1 MASKREPSG
10 PPSEEFMLSRMRDW
24 RAEHESELTPD
35 NLEDDEE
42 VKLPD
47 ARAINLVLRVGE
59 LMLAS
64 GESTE
69 AVSEAMLSLTVAF
82 DLPRSEVSVTFTT
95 ISLSTH
101 PGGDNPPITGE
112 RVVRRRTLDYFRVN
126 ELHTLVQ
133 DAALGLL
140 ELEDA
145 KARLEYIRR
154 ARMPYRNWMIAG
166 GFGLIASSASVMVA
180 DDEILGRGGIV
191 AIVAFL
197 ATVLGDRAA
206 VFLANRGVAEFYQM
220 AGAAV
225 VASTIGV
232 ATLWMSTTMG
242 WGLQA
247 NAIITGNIIALLP
260 GRPLV
265 SSLQDGISGS
275 YVSAAARLLET
286 FFILGAIV
294 IGVVTVAYTA
304 TRLSIDLDLDNLP
317 TAGDSM
323 EIPVLI
329 GAAAIAIA
337 FAISLAVPP
346 RMLPTIGVLGVL
358 IWVIYASVRSQL
370 GVPPVVG
377 TVVGAIT
384 VGVVGHW
391 LARRTRR
398 PVLPYLIPSIAPLLP
413 GSILYRGL
421 IEITQGTTLTGL
433 LSIAEAVTVALAL
446 GAGVNLGGE
455 LVRAF
460 QRGGLA
466 GAGMRSRPAAR
477 RTRGGY

>member
-1 MASKREPSG
+1 MPNKRERPV
-10 PPSEEFMLSRMRDW
+10 PPSEDRLLSRMRDW
-24 RAEHESELTPD
+24 RAAHERELTPEGLD
-35 NLEDDEE
+35 DDEDL
-42 VKLPD
+42 KLPD
-47 ARAINLVLRVGE
+47 ARTIDLVLRVGE

-64 GESTE
+64 GEGTE
-69 AVSEAMLSLTVAF
+69 AVSEAMLSLSVAF
-82 DLPRSEVSVTFTT
+82 ELPRSEVSVTFTT
-95 ISLSTH
+95 ITLSTH
-101 PGGDNPPITGE
+101 PGGDQPPVTGE

-133 DAALGLL
+133 ESALGLL

-145 KARLEYIRR
+145 AARLAQIRR
-154 ARMPYRNWMIAG
+154 ARMPYPNWLIAV
-166 GFGLIASSASVMVA
+166 GFGLIASSASLMV
-180 DDEILGRGGIV
+180 GGGLIV
-191 AIVAFL
+191 VTAAFL
-197 ATVLGDRAA
+197 ATVLGDRTA
-206 VFLANRGVAEFYQM
+206 VLLARRGIAEFYQM

-225 VASTIGV
+225 MAATIGV
-232 ATLWMSTTMG
+232 ALLWVSTEMDL
-242 WGLQA
+242 GLQA
-247 NAIITGNIIALLP
+247 GAIITGNIMALLP

-294 IGVVTVAYTA
+294 SGVGAVAYTA
-304 TRLSIDLDLDNLP
+304 IRLGVNIDLDNLP
-317 TAGDSM
+317 SAGTSLDV
-323 EIPVLI
+323 PVLI
-329 GAAAIAIA
+329 GAAGIAMA

-346 RMLPTIGVLGVL
+346 RMLPTIGMMGVM
-358 IWVIYASVRSQL
+358 IWVIYAGLRTL
-370 GVPPVVG
+370 LEVPPVMG
-377 TVVGAIT
+377 TVTGAVA

-421 IEITQGTTLTGL
+421 IEITHGSAVSGL
-433 LSIAEAVTVALAL
+433 LSLAEAVMVGLAL

-460 QRGGLA
+460 QHGGLA

>member
-1 MASKREPSG
+1 MPSKRGRSG
-10 PPSEEFMLSRMRDW
+10 PPSEEIMLSRMRDW
-24 RAEHESELTPD
+24 RAEHERELTPD
-35 NLEDDEE
+35 NLDDEDTN
-42 VKLPD
+42 LPD

-69 AVSEAMLSLTVAF
+69 AVSEAMLSLSIAF

-101 PGGDNPPITGE
+101 PGGDSPPVTGE

-133 DAALGLL
+133 QAALGLL

-145 KARLEYIRR
+145 AGRLEQIRR
-154 ARMPYRNWMIAG
+154 APMPYPNWLIAV
-166 GFGLIASSASVMVA
+166 GFGLIASSASLMV
-180 DDEILGRGGIV
+180 GGGLIV
-191 AIVAFL
+191 ATVAFL
-197 ATVLGDRAA
+197 ATVLGDRTS

-220 AGAAV
+220 VAAAT
-225 VASTIGV
+225 VAASIGV
-232 ATLWMSTTMG
+232 GLLWVSTSLDL
-242 WGLQA
+242 GLQA
-247 NAIITGNIIALLP
+247 GAIITGNIMALLP

-286 FFILGAIV
+286 FFTLGAIV
-294 IGVVTVAYTA
+294 SGVGAVAYTA
-304 TRLSIDLDLDNLP
+304 VRLGVNMDLENLP
-317 TAGDSM
+317 SAGTALDVA
-323 EIPVLI
+323 VLV
-329 GAAAIAIA
+329 GSAGIAMA

-346 RMLPTIGVLGVL
+346 RMLPSIGLMGVM
-358 IWVIYASVRSQL
+358 IWVTYAGLRSL
-370 GVPPVVG
+370 VDVPPVVG
-377 TVVGAIT
+377 TVVGAVA

-421 IEITQGTTLTGL
+421 IEVTQGTAVAGM
-433 LSIAEAVTVALAL
+433 LSLAEAITVALAL

>member
-1 MASKREPSG
+1 MPNRRGRPL
-10 PPSEEFMLSRMRDW
+10 PPSEDRLLSRMRDW
-24 RAEHESELTPD
+24 RAAHESELSPEGLD
-35 NLEDDEE
+35 QDEDVE
-42 VKLPD
+42 LPD
-47 ARAINLVLRVGE
+47 ARVINLVLRVGE

-82 DLPRSEVSVTFTT
+82 ELPRSEVSVTFTS

-101 PGGDNPPITGE
+101 PGGDQPPITGE

-126 ELHTLVQ
+126 ELHTLVEQ
-133 DAALGLL
+133 SALGLL
-140 ELEDA
+140 EVEDA
-145 KARLEYIRR
+145 TARLKQIQK
-154 ARMPYRNWMIAG
+154 ARMPYPNWGIAV
-166 GFGLIASSASVMVA
+166 GFGLIASSASVMM
-180 DDEILGRGGIV
+180 GGGPIV
-191 AIVAFL
+191 ATVAFL
-197 ATVLGDRAA
+197 ATVLGDRTS
-206 VFLANRGVAEFYQM
+206 VFLARRGVAEFYQM
-220 AGAAV
+220 TAAAA

-232 ATLWMSTTMG
+232 ALLWVSTELDL
-242 WGLQA
+242 GLQA
-247 NAIITGNIIALLP
+247 GAIITGNIMALLP

-286 FFILGAIV
+286 FFTLGAIV
-294 IGVVTVAYTA
+294 SGVGVVAYTA
-304 TRLSIDLDLDNLP
+304 VRLGVDLDLENLP
-317 TAGDSM
+317 TAGTSL
-323 EIPVLI
+323 EPWVLV
-329 GAAAIAIA
+329 GAAGIAMA

-346 RMLPTIGVLGVL
+346 RMLPAIGVMGVM
-358 IWVIYASVRSQL
+358 IWVIYAGLRSFL
-370 GVPPVVG
+370 DTPPVVG
-377 TVVGAIT
+377 TVAGAVA

-421 IEITQGTTLTGL
+421 IEITHGTTVVGL
-433 LSIAEAVTVALAL
+433 LSVVEAVTVGLAL

>member
-1 MASKREPSG
+1 MPSKREHSG

-35 NLEDDEE
+35 NLDDDEDI
-42 VKLPD
+42 KLPD

-101 PGGDNPPITGE
+101 PGGDSPPITGE

-133 DAALGLL
+133 QAALGLL

-145 KARLEYIRR
+145 KARLGQIRR
-154 ARMPYRNWMIAG
+154 ARMPYPNWMIAV
-166 GFGLIASSASVMVA
+166 GFGLIASSASVMV
-180 DDEILGRGGIV
+180 GGGPIV
-191 AIVAFL
+191 ATVAFL
-197 ATVLGDRAA
+197 ATVLGDRTS

-220 AGAAV
+220 SAAAV

-232 ATLWMSTTMG
+232 GTLWVSTTMDL
-242 WGLQA
+242 GLQA

-294 IGVVTVAYTA
+294 AGVVTVAYTA
-304 TRLSIDLDLDNLP
+304 TRIGIDLDLENLP
-317 TAGDSM
+317 TAGDSL
-323 EIPVLI
+323 EVPVLI
-329 GAAAIAIA
+329 GAAAIAMA

-346 RMLPTIGVLGVL
+346 RMLPTIGVLGVM
-358 IWVIYASVRSQL
+358 IWVIYAGMRSIL
-370 GVPPVVG
+370 DVPPVVG
-377 TVVGAIT
+377 TVVGAVA

-421 IEITQGTTLTGL
+421 IEITQGTALTGL
-433 LSIAEAVTVALAL
+433 LSIAEAVMVALAL

>member
-1 MASKREPSG
+1 MPSKRERSG

-24 RAEHESELTPD
+24 RAEHERELIPD
-35 NLEDDEE
+35 ELDDDEDL
-42 VKLPD
+42 KLPD

-64 GESTE
+64 GEGTE
-69 AVSEAMLSLTVAF
+69 AVSEAMLSLSVAF

-101 PGGDNPPITGE
+101 PGGDSPPITGE

-133 DAALGLL
+133 QAALGLL

-145 KARLEYIRR
+145 NARLKQIRR
-154 ARMPYRNWMIAG
+154 ARMPYPNWMIAV
-166 GFGLIASSASVMVA
+166 GFGLIASSASLMV
-180 DDEILGRGGIV
+180 GGGPIV
-191 AIVAFL
+191 ATVAFL
-197 ATVLGDRAA
+197 ATVLGDRTS

-220 AGAAV
+220 AAAAV
-225 VASTIGV
+225 VAASIGV
-232 ATLWMSTTMG
+232 ALLWVSTEMNL
-242 WGLQA
+242 GLQA
-247 NAIITGNIIALLP
+247 GAIITGNIMALLP

-294 IGVVTVAYTA
+294 TGVVTVAYTA
-304 TRLSIDLDLDNLP
+304 TRLGVDLDLENLP
-317 TAGDSM
+317 SAGTALDV
-323 EIPVLI
+323 PVLI
-329 GAAAIAIA
+329 GAAGIAMA

-346 RMLPTIGVLGVL
+346 RMLPTIGAMGVM
-358 IWVIYASVRSQL
+358 IWLIYAGLRL
-370 GVPPVVG
+370 LLEVPPVVG
-377 TVVGAIT
+377 TVVGAVA

-421 IEITQGTTLTGL
+421 IEITQGTAVSGL
-433 LSIAEAVTVALAL
+433 LSIAEAVMVALAL

>member
-1 MASKREPSG
+1 MPSKRERSG

-24 RAEHESELTPD
+24 RAEHERELIPD
-35 NLEDDEE
+35 ELEDDED

-64 GESTE
+64 GEGTE
-69 AVSEAMLSLTVAF
+69 AVSEAMLSLSVAF

-101 PGGDNPPITGE
+101 PGGDSPPITGE

-133 DAALGLL
+133 QAALGLL

-145 KARLEYIRR
+145 NARLEQIRR
-154 ARMPYRNWMIAG
+154 ARMPYPNWMIAV
-166 GFGLIASSASVMVA
+166 GFGLIASSASLMV
-180 DDEILGRGGIV
+180 GGGPIV
-191 AIVAFL
+191 ATVAFL
-197 ATVLGDRAA
+197 ATVLGDRTS

-220 AGAAV
+220 AAAAV
-225 VASTIGV
+225 VAASIGV
-232 ATLWMSTTMG
+232 GLLWVSTEMNL
-242 WGLQA
+242 GLQA
-247 NAIITGNIIALLP
+247 GAIITGNIMALLP

-265 SSLQDGISGS
+265 SSIQDGISGS

-294 IGVVTVAYTA
+294 TGVVTVAYTA
-304 TRLSIDLDLDNLP
+304 TRLGVDLDLENLP
-317 TAGDSM
+317 SAGTAMDV
-323 EIPVLI
+323 PVLI
-329 GAAAIAIA
+329 GAAGIAMA

-346 RMLPTIGVLGVL
+346 RMLPTIGALGVM
-358 IWVIYASVRSQL
+358 IWVIYAGLRL
-370 GVPPVVG
+370 ILEVPPVVG
-377 TVVGAIT
+377 TVVGAVA

-391 LARRTRR
+391 LARRARR

-421 IEITQGTTLTGL
+421 IEITQGTAVSGL
-433 LSIAEAVTVALAL
+433 LSIAEAVMVALAL

-455 LVRAF
+455 LIRAF

>member
-1 MASKREPSG
+1 MPSKRGRAG
-10 PPSEEFMLSRMRDW
+10 PPSEEIMLSRMRDW
-24 RAEHESELTPD
+24 RAEHERELTPD
-35 NLEDDEE
+35 LDDDED
-42 VKLPD
+42 VNLPD

-69 AVSEAMLSLTVAF
+69 AVSEAMLSLSIAF

-101 PGGDNPPITGE
+101 PGGDSPPVTGE

-133 DAALGLL
+133 QSALGLL

-145 KARLEYIRR
+145 AGRLEQIRR
-154 ARMPYRNWMIAG
+154 APMPYPNWLIAV
-166 GFGLIASSASVMVA
+166 GFGLIASSASLMV
-180 DDEILGRGGIV
+180 GGGFIV
-191 AIVAFL
+191 ATVAFL
-197 ATVLGDRAA
+197 ATVLGDRTS
-206 VFLANRGVAEFYQM
+206 VFLAKRGVAEFYQM
-220 AGAAV
+220 VAAAT
-225 VASTIGV
+225 VAASIGV
-232 ATLWMSTTMG
+232 GLLWVSTTMDL
-242 WGLQA
+242 GLQA
-247 NAIITGNIIALLP
+247 GAIITGNIMALLP

-286 FFILGAIV
+286 FFTLGAIV
-294 IGVVTVAYTA
+294 SGVGAVAYTA
-304 TRLSIDLDLDNLP
+304 VRLGVDLNLEDLP
-317 TAGDSM
+317 SAGTTM
-323 EIPVLI
+323 NVAVLV
-329 GAAAIAIA
+329 GAAGIAMA

-346 RMLPTIGVLGVL
+346 RMLPSIGVMGVM
-358 IWVIYASVRSQL
+358 IWVIYAGLRSL
-370 GVPPVVG
+370 VDVPPVVG
-377 TVVGAIT
+377 TVVGAVA

-421 IEITQGTTLTGL
+421 MEITQGTAVAGM
-433 LSIAEAVTVALAL
+433 LSLAEAITVGLAL

-460 QRGGLA
+460 QHGGLA

>member
-1 MASKREPSG
+1 MPSKRGRSG
-10 PPSEEFMLSRMRDW
+10 PPSEEIMLSRMRDW
-24 RAEHESELTPD
+24 RAEHERELTPD
-35 NLEDDEE
+35 NLDDDEDTN
-42 VKLPD
+42 LPD

-69 AVSEAMLSLTVAF
+69 AVSEAMLSLSIAF

-101 PGGDNPPITGE
+101 PGGDSPPVTGE

-133 DAALGLL
+133 QAALGLL

-145 KARLEYIRR
+145 AGRLEQIRR
-154 ARMPYRNWMIAG
+154 APMPYPNWLIAV
-166 GFGLIASSASVMVA
+166 GFGLIASSASLMV
-180 DDEILGRGGIV
+180 GGGLIV
-191 AIVAFL
+191 ATVAFL
-197 ATVLGDRAA
+197 ATVLGDRTS

-220 AGAAV
+220 VAAAT
-225 VASTIGV
+225 VAASIGV
-232 ATLWMSTTMG
+232 ALLWVSTSLDL
-242 WGLQA
+242 GLQA
-247 NAIITGNIIALLP
+247 GAIITGNIMALLP

-286 FFILGAIV
+286 FFTLGAIV
-294 IGVVTVAYTA
+294 SGVGAVAYTA
-304 TRLSIDLDLDNLP
+304 VRLGVNMDLENLP
-317 TAGDSM
+317 SAGTALDVA
-323 EIPVLI
+323 VLV
-329 GAAAIAIA
+329 GSAGIAMA

-346 RMLPTIGVLGVL
+346 RMLPSIGVMGVM
-358 IWVIYASVRSQL
+358 IWVTYAGLRSL
-370 GVPPVVG
+370 VDVPPVVG
-377 TVVGAIT
+377 TVVGAVA

-421 IEITQGTTLTGL
+421 IEVTQGTAVAGM
-433 LSIAEAVTVALAL
+433 LSLAEAITVALAL

>member
-1 MASKREPSG
+1 MPSKRGRSG
-10 PPSEEFMLSRMRDW
+10 PPSEEIMLSRMRDW
-24 RAEHESELTPD
+24 RAEHERELTPD
-35 NLEDDEE
+35 NLDDEDTN
-42 VKLPD
+42 LPD

-69 AVSEAMLSLTVAF
+69 AVSEAMLSLSIAF

-101 PGGDNPPITGE
+101 PGGDSPPVTGE

-133 DAALGLL
+133 QAALGLL

-145 KARLEYIRR
+145 AARLEQIRR
-154 ARMPYRNWMIAG
+154 APMPYPNWLIAV
-166 GFGLIASSASVMVA
+166 GFGLIASSASLMV
-180 DDEILGRGGIV
+180 GGGLIV
-191 AIVAFL
+191 ATVAFM
-197 ATVLGDRAA
+197 ATVLGDRTS

-220 AGAAV
+220 VAAAT
-225 VASTIGV
+225 VAASIGV
-232 ATLWMSTTMG
+232 GLLWVSTSLDL
-242 WGLQA
+242 GLQA
-247 NAIITGNIIALLP
+247 GAIITGNIMALLP

-286 FFILGAIV
+286 FFTLGAIV
-294 IGVVTVAYTA
+294 SGVGAVAYTA
-304 TRLSIDLDLDNLP
+304 VRLGVNMDLENLP
-317 TAGDSM
+317 SAGTALDVA
-323 EIPVLI
+323 VLV
-329 GAAAIAIA
+329 GSAGIAMA

-346 RMLPTIGVLGVL
+346 RMLPSIGLMGVM
-358 IWVIYASVRSQL
+358 IWVTYAGLRSL
-370 GVPPVVG
+370 VDVPPVVG
-377 TVVGAIT
+377 TVVGAVA

-421 IEITQGTTLTGL
+421 IEITQGTAVAGM
-433 LSIAEAVTVALAL
+433 LSLAEAITVALAL

>member
-1 MASKREPSG
+1 MASKRERSG

-42 VKLPD
+42 LKLPD

-69 AVSEAMLSLTVAF
+69 AVSEAMLSLSVAF

-101 PGGDNPPITGE
+101 PGGDSPPITGE

-133 DAALGLL
+133 QAALGLL

-145 KARLEYIRR
+145 KARLEQIRR
-154 ARMPYRNWMIAG
+154 ARMPYPNWMIAV
-166 GFGLIASSASVMVA
+166 GFGLIASSASLMV
-180 DDEILGRGGIV
+180 GGGPIV
-191 AIVAFL
+191 AAVAFL
-197 ATVLGDRAA
+197 ATVLGDRTS

-220 AGAAV
+220 AAAAV
-225 VASTIGV
+225 VASSIGV
-232 ATLWMSTTMG
+232 GLLWVSTTMG
-242 WGLQA
+242 LGLQA
-247 NAIITGNIIALLP
+247 GAIITGNIMALLP

-294 IGVVTVAYTA
+294 TGVVTVAYTA
-304 TRLSIDLDLDNLP
+304 TRLGIDLDLENLP
-317 TAGDSM
+317 SAGTAMD
-323 EIPVLI
+323 PTVLV
-329 GAAAIAIA
+329 GAAGIAMA

-346 RMLPTIGVLGVL
+346 RMLPTIGVMGVM
-358 IWVIYASVRSQL
+358 IWLIYAGMRSVL
-370 GVPPVVG
+370 EVPPVVG
-377 TVVGAIT
+377 TVVGAVA

-421 IEITQGTTLTGL
+421 IEITQGTAVSGL
-433 LSIAEAVTVALAL
+433 LSIAEAVMVALAL

>member
-1 MASKREPSG
+1 MPSKRGRAG
-10 PPSEEFMLSRMRDW
+10 PPSEEIMLSRMRDW
-24 RAEHESELTPD
+24 RAEHERELTPD
-35 NLEDDEE
+35 LDDDED
-42 VKLPD
+42 VNLPD

-69 AVSEAMLSLTVAF
+69 AVSEAMLSLSIAF

-101 PGGDNPPITGE
+101 PGGDSPPVTGE

-133 DAALGLL
+133 QSALGLL

-145 KARLEYIRR
+145 AGRLEQIRR
-154 ARMPYRNWMIAG
+154 APMPYPNWLIAV
-166 GFGLIASSASVMVA
+166 GFGLIASSASLMV
-180 DDEILGRGGIV
+180 GGGFIV
-191 AIVAFL
+191 ATVAFL
-197 ATVLGDRAA
+197 ATVLGDRTS
-206 VFLANRGVAEFYQM
+206 VFLAKRGVAEFYQM
-220 AGAAV
+220 VAAAT
-225 VASTIGV
+225 VAASIGV
-232 ATLWMSTTMG
+232 GLLWVSTTMG
-242 WGLQA
+242 LGLQA
-247 NAIITGNIIALLP
+247 GAIITGNIMALLP

-286 FFILGAIV
+286 FFTLGAIV
-294 IGVVTVAYTA
+294 SGVGAVAYTA
-304 TRLSIDLDLDNLP
+304 VRLGVDLNLENLP
-317 TAGDSM
+317 SAGTALNVA
-323 EIPVLI
+323 VLV
-329 GAAAIAIA
+329 GAAGIAMA

-346 RMLPTIGVLGVL
+346 RMLPSIGVMGVM
-358 IWVIYASVRSQL
+358 IWVIYAGLRSL
-370 GVPPVVG
+370 VDVPPVVG
-377 TVVGAIT
+377 TVVGAVA

-421 IEITQGTTLTGL
+421 MEITQGTAVAGM
-433 LSIAEAVTVALAL
+433 LSLAEAITVGLAL

-460 QRGGLA
+460 QHGGLA